1 MPHLK
6 TFVEVGVYKG
16 HSILFLA
23 HQLKLRSVEG
33 VKIYA
38 VDNGFYLY
46 KEAGSSVSI
55 YDLNLKLAGVREM
68 VTDIIGDSARS
79 AAQFPDNSLDF
90 VFIDASH
97 DYDSVKR
104 DIKAWLPKVR
114 KPNGIIAGHDYCEVW
129 PGVIK
134 AVHEEFGLDLEIV
147 QSDWVWC
154 KTFS

>member
-1 MPHLK
+1 
-6 TFVEVGVYKG
+6 
-16 HSILFLA
+16 
-23 HQLKLRSVEG
+23 
-33 VKIYA
+33 
-38 VDNGFYLY
+38 LY

-68 VTDIIGDSARS
+68 VTDIIGDSAQS